1 VQWAINLATTGDEIL
16 VATDVY
22 TASVSP
28 VAYINQTV
36 TLKGGYDSTF
46 DEATRNPSTHPT
58 TLDARGQGRVIQITG
73 NISPTIDGFI
83 ITGGNADTEA
93 LDAGRGGGI
102 YSKFA
107 TPIIQNNVITDN
119 IGSTSIDTLGYGGGL
134 YLVYASASALISNNQ
149 ILSNTAS
156 TSNLGWGGGLCLYSS
171 DATLIGNAINNNTA
185 STAASGYGGG
195 LAVMLSEAA
204 LDGNRIINNMAS
216 SYGGGLF
223 VYGGAPFTLTNN
235 IIAQNEVDYQGGGIY
250 VYGSNDFPASGA
262 FINNTIAQNNLG
274 SGGQGVYAT
283 DVTTLTLTNNIIVS
297 HTYGIYVDGS
307 ATVTADYTLFFGN
320 TSGDTWG
327 PIASTHKVFGD
338 PLFLNPSAWD
348 YHIRRLSPAID
359 AGDPASSVP
368 TTDFEG
374 DPRPIDGDKDSAA
387 RFDIGADEFDLI
399 NDLYLPLILKNY

>member
-1 VQWAINLATTGDEIL
+1 MRRRTLYLTALLATIFLVLLLAATSATRAIRASPGTRYVSTDGLCGGHAPCDTNVQDAIDAADPLDEIL
-16 VATDVY
+16 VATGTY
-22 TASVSP
+22 TDTAGT
-28 VAYINQTV
+28 VAEITETI
-36 TLKGGYDSTF
+36 TLQGGWNADFS
-46 DEATRNPSTHPT
+46 ARNPTLYPT
-58 TLDARGQGRVIQITG
+58 TVDAQGLGRVIQVTG

-156 TSNLGWGGGLCLYSS
+156 TGNYGYGGGLCLYSS
-171 DATLIGNAINNNTA
+171 DATLIGNAINNNAA

-195 LAVMLSEAA
+195 LALMVSEAA

-223 VYGGAPFTLTNN
+223 VNGSAPFTLTNN

-262 FINNTIAQNNLG
+262 FINNR
-274 SGGQGVYAT
+274 
-283 DVTTLTLTNNIIVS
+283 
-297 HTYGIYVDGS
+297 
-307 ATVTADYTLFFGN
+307 
-320 TSGDTWG
+320 
-327 PIASTHKVFGD
+327 K
-338 PLFLNPSAWD
+338 
-348 YHIRRLSPAID
+348 
-359 AGDPASSVP
+359 SVV
-368 TTDFEG
+368 
-374 DPRPIDGDKDSAA
+374 
-387 RFDIGADEFDLI
+387 
-399 NDLYLPLILKNY
+399 